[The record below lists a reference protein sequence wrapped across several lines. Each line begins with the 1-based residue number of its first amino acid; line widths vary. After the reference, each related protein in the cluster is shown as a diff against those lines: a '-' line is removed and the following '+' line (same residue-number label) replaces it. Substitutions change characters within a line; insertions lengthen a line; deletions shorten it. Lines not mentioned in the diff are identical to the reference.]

1 MAKTVKEDSYLFRMF
16 YECTCG
22 ETWEMEHECCC
33 NDRCPKCDTE
43 IEAYTVED
51 V

>member
-1 MAKTVKEDSYLFRMF
+1 MMAEEETWMFRMY
-16 YECTCG
+16 YECPCG
-22 ETWEMEHECCC
+22 ETWEMEHDCCC

-43 IEAYTVED
+43 IEPCEVED